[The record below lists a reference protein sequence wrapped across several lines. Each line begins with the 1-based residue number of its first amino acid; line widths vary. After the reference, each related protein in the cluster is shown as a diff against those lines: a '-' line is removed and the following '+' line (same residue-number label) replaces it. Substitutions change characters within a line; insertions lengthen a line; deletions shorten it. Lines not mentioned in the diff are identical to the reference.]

1 MASKSV
7 DRMSASQSTSNRLG
21 GLVERYF
28 EFALSLPSL
37 VYIILIV
44 GFPMIYLFYLAMTE
58 GSNQIGSA
66 TKFVGMKNMIEVLSS
81 PEYWQFF
88 VNTVGYA
95 FVSVILGVVLAIIIS
110 LALNVDLPYKRVWQ
124 TLIILPWAVPFVVS
138 TLMWRFMFNPN
149 FGLINWMLITAGIID
164 QPVLWFQNTWAAWAT
179 IVMTNVWIDTPMAVL
194 ILLAGLSN
202 IPDEMY
208 EVARIEGAGPW
219 QRFRYVTLPLLR
231 PAIIVV
237 VMIKSL
243 LALRGFD
250 IIFAMTEGGPGYST
264 MVIGIDVFQKLIVF
278 GDVGYAAAEAIILTV
293 FILGVLVVLWK
304 FTSVDYEVA

>member
-1 MASKSV
+1 
-7 DRMSASQSTSNRLG
+7 MSTPPTTPTRLG
-21 GLVERYF
+21 DVVEKYF
-28 EFALSLPSL
+28 EVAMALPSTI
-37 VYIILIV
+37 YIMVVV
-44 GFPMIYLFYLAMTE
+44 GFPMLYLFYLAMTE
-58 GSNQIGSA
+58 GSNQIGAA
-66 TKFVGMKNMIEVLSS
+66 TRFVGVKNLVEVLSN
-81 PEYWQFF
+81 PQYWQFF
-88 VNTVGYA
+88 ANTVGYA
-95 FVSVILGVVLAIIIS
+95 VVSVILGVALGIVIS

-138 TLMWRFMFNPN
+138 TLMWKFMFNPN
-149 FGLINWMLITAGIID
+149 FGLINWMLMTVGLID
-164 QPVLWFQNTWAAWAT
+164 QPILWFQNTWAAWAT

-264 MVIGIDVFQKLIVF
+264 MVIGIDVFQRLIVF

-293 FILGVLVVLWK
+293 FILGVLIAIWR
-304 FTSVDYEVA
+304 FTAVDYEVA